1 MRRSWN
7 FVRWFGIRFTNYGQN
22 LKVLKVF
29 QNELWYSKICPRLTQ
44 CHFWGYFCGSSSK
57 YWCNT
62 YGRGIVRKTLDVPN
76 GHMSKG
82 PNKFINFEFIWLF
95 NKNLLMLAIL
105 LSTIIMKPIPLK
117 EPQKELWKQCPQL
130 SQKTCNFVFWFYKST
145 NDCRYQPHTCFF

>member
-7 FVRWFGIRFTNYGQN
+7 FVRWFVIRFTNYGQN

-62 YGRGIVRKTLDVPN
+62 YGRGIVWNTLDVPN

-82 PNKFINFEFIWLF
+82 PNKFINFEFIWFFQQEFADASDITL
-95 NKNLLMLAIL
+95 NHYNETHPLERTSKRVVKAM
-105 LSTIIMKPIPLK
+105 STIVTKNVQFCLLVLQI
-117 EPQKELWKQCPQL
+117 
-130 SQKTCNFVFWFYKST
+130 N
-145 NDCRYQPHTCFF
+145 